1 MTPDEIA
8 KLYTLDV
15 ISREEARRLLGLEGV
30 SRVQKWEYIWE
41 VPPDVKAVRDSEGD
55 VLRRQP
61 GGYWQYDKH
70 GLNHLMEEYE
80 LAARLSPFTEVV
92 G

>member
-15 ISREEARRLLGLEGV
+15 ISREEARNLLGLEESGPV
-30 SRVQKWEYIWE
+30 RTWDYIWE
-41 VPPDVKAVRDSEGD
+41 VPSDVKAVRDSEGD
-55 VLRRQP
+55 ILRRKP
-61 GGYWQYDKH
+61 GWHWQYDKH
-70 GLNHLMEEYE
+70 GANHLMEEYE
-80 LAARLSPFTEVV
+80 LAERLSPFVEVD

>member
-8 KLYTLDV
+8 KLYTFDV
-15 ISREEARRLLGLEGV
+15 ISREEARQLLGLEESGPVRTWKRIWDVPFGV
-30 SRVQKWEYIWE
+30 N
-41 VPPDVKAVRDSEGD
+41 AVRDSEGD
-55 VLRRQP
+55 ILRRKP

-70 GLNHLMEEYE
+70 GVNHLMEEYE
-80 LAARLSPFTEVV
+80 LAERLSPFVEVD